1 MERQTISRKSD
12 NVCYCANDC
21 IAIVEKVTTN
31 EIGAAFAQTRE
42 YIKEEYKAHCLSA
55 ILVLIVNISA
65 NLCPASQ
72 DAYCVGRRFPSERA
86 AYRDT
91 VTGYE
96 ISMLTTSPAKDN
108 KIYQTHP
115 NWTANGRHIVFTS
128 DRTGTNQYF
137 ALSVDTGVITQLTN
151 DKGPGNAF
159 LSRTRG
165 NMFYIS
171 NHTIWE
177 LDIGAICN
185 LKENKPDNRF
195 RRKIA
200 DLPEKLTVS
209 GTLSVDSNGKDIYIG
224 VQYGEDSWGLLA
236 LNADT
241 GQFRKIIDLG
251 FRVGHCQAH
260 PSIPGLIMYCWETGG
275 DSQQRMWI
283 VRADGSDNGPF
294 YKETYDEWVTHEV
307 WWGPDKA
314 LFTIWPKDEQMLK
327 KPHGIAYIT
336 LPNRSL
342 NILSQKK
349 YWHVGGSPD
358 GRWAAGDNFDGEIYL
373 INADTGKAKLLTQ
386 GHRPR
391 GATVHPHPSFSL
403 DGSSI
408 LFCSEKNGNWDLFLV
423 QLTQ

>member
-1 MERQTISRKSD
+1 MDRQTISRKSD
-12 NVCYCANDC
+12 NVCYCANDY
-21 IAIVEKVTTN
+21 IAIVETVTTN
-31 EIGAAFAQTRE
+31 EIGAEFAQARV
-42 YIKEEYKAHCLSA
+42 YKKEKSEAHWLSA
-55 ILVLIVNISA
+55 VLVLIIIINA
-65 NLCPASQ
+65 NCFAASQ
-72 DAYCVGRRFPSERA
+72 DTYYVGKRFPSERKT
-86 AYRDT
+86 YKDP

-115 NWTANGRHIVFTS
+115 NWTADGRHIVFTS
-128 DRTGTNQYF
+128 DRTGTKQYF

-151 DKGPGNAF
+151 DTGPGNAF
-159 LSRTRG
+159 VLRNSSS
-165 NMFYIS
+165 MFYIS
-171 NHTIWE
+171 QRTIWK
-177 LDIGAICN
+177 LDINTILD
-185 LKENKPDNRF
+185 LKGNKQNNRF
-195 RRKIA
+195 TRKIA
-200 DLPEKLTVS
+200 GLPPKLTVS
-209 GTLSVDSNGKDIYIG
+209 GTLTVDSNGKDIYIG
-224 VQYGEDSWGLLA
+224 VQYNEDSWGLLA

-241 GQFRKIIDLG
+241 GKFRKIIDLD

-314 LFTIWPKDEQMLK
+314 LFTIWPKDERMLK

-336 LPNRSL
+336 LKNRSL

-358 GRWAAGDNFDGEIYL
+358 GRWAAGDNFNGEIYL
-373 INADTGKAKLLTQ
+373 ISAGIGEAKLLTQ

-391 GATVHPHPSFSL
+391 GTTVHPHPSFSP

-423 QLTQ
+423 QANQ